1 MRGKIDKNICM
12 SEIGGEGVSEGWWL
26 LRSKHM
32 ATTSGKAKSDKRKEE
47 RLGPRTRDGRGR
59 RRRGGD
65 RILHER
71 G

>member
-1 MRGKIDKNICM
+1 MRGKRDKNICM

-32 ATTSGKAKSDKRKEE
+32 ATTSGKAKSDKRRKA
-47 RLGPRTRDGRGR
+47 GPRTRDGRGG

-65 RILHER
+65 RILHE
-71 G
+71 GC